1 VVWSDAA
8 ELKAGVIVSFTGWG
22 DVLALPINA
31 GRDHIRGTVDAPV
44 SLLEYGDYECP
55 FCGVAYPVVEA
66 VREEMGDA
74 LRFVYRHFPLT
85 TVHPHAWMAAEAS
98 EAAGAQ
104 RRFWPMH
111 DLLFED
117 QKHLAVP
124 DLVARA
130 RVLGLDE
137 DRFEEELAAHVHAD
151 RVQEDFVS
159 GVRSGVPGTPTF
171 FVNGVRYEGPTDV
184 DSLLAAVQMPL
195 VRG

>member
-1 VVWSDAA
+1 M
-8 ELKAGVIVSFTGWG
+8 SFTGWG
-22 DVLALPINA
+22 DVLALPINP
-31 GRDHIRGTVDAPV
+31 GRDHIRGTVDAPI

-117 QKHLAVP
+117 QEHLAVP
-124 DLVARA
+124 DLVTRARA
-130 RVLGLDE
+130 LGLDE
-137 DRFEEELAAHVHAD
+137 DRFEEELAAHVHAG

>member
-1 VVWSDAA
+1 MVWSDAA
-8 ELKAGVIVSFTGWG
+8 EPKAGAIVSFTGWG
-22 DVLALPINA
+22 DVLALPINP
-31 GRDHIRGTVDAPV
+31 GRDHIRGTVDAPI

-117 QKHLAVP
+117 QEHLAVP

-130 RVLGLDE
+130 RALGLDE
-137 DRFEEELAAHVHAD
+137 DRFGEELAAHVHAG

-171 FVNGVRYEGPTDV
+171 FVNGVRYEGPIEV
-184 DSLLAAVQMPL
+184 DSLQAAVQMPL